1 MTPSNRQG
9 QLLWIGLAGG
19 LALMLSACDQPAD
32 QPADQSQMEPTQQES
47 TTALGESET
56 DPTTTQQ

>member
-19 LALMLSACDQPAD
+19 LALMLSACGEPAEQPAD
-32 QPADQSQMEPTQQES
+32 QGQMEPTQQES
-47 TTALGESET
+47 TTALGESEAGE
-56 DPTTTQQ
+56 TTTQ